1 VVDLERGID
10 MREGVT
16 RKDDTLPARY
26 FAEPMT
32 ARKTT
37 GHRIDRESFLRIPDE
52 YDCGMCVRVCP

>member
-1 VVDLERGID
+1 MDLERGID

-32 ARKTT
+32 VRKTT